1 MPRSSWYRAAVR
13 WRARRRDRRQR
24 EGSALVRFDRF
35 VHGAGLRRL
44 LVGGFASLACAI
56 VVADAVSRTQGPT
69 LGDLGFDDMTR
80 SPAARPESGD
90 QIRPYDPLR
99 LPTSAPEDRPVIPPS
114 PGAQADRLAI
124 SRTDP
129 VDERPAALAFG
140 TINAGDLQ
148 VIERFLDANPDVAV
162 ITLDSPGGLVQEA
175 LAIADWLRERGLA
188 TAVGADAVCLS
199 ACPIILA
206 AGHERLVDAEAWI
219 GLHQAALLDNPL
231 IPLDIDRA
239 TADVQ
244 RINAEVM
251 ARLTDWGIDAAIWRH
266 ALSTP
271 PAEMYVLTVAEL
283 TDSAYA
289 TEVL

>member
-1 MPRSSWYRAAVR
+1 M
-13 WRARRRDRRQR
+13 
-24 EGSALVRFDRF
+24 
-35 VHGAGLRRL
+35 HGPGLRRL
-44 LVGGFASLACAI
+44 LVIGFAGLASAI
-56 VVADAVSRTQGPT
+56 VVADAVSRSGGPT
-69 LGDLGFDDMTR
+69 LRDLGFDDMTR
-80 SPAARPESGD
+80 APTARPESGD
-90 QIRPYDPLR
+90 QLRPYDPLR
-99 LPTSAPEDRPVIPPS
+99 LPTAAPEDRPVIPPS
-114 PGAQADRLAI
+114 PGAQADRLSI

-129 VDERPAALAFG
+129 VAEHPAALVFG

-148 VIERFLDANPDVAV
+148 VIERFLDANPDIALL
-162 ITLDSPGGLVQEA
+162 TLDSPGGLVQEA
-175 LAIADWLRERGLA
+175 LAIADWLRGRELA

-206 AGHERLVDAEAWI
+206 AGHARLVDADAWV

-239 TADVQ
+239 TQDVQ
-244 RINAEVM
+244 RINAAVM

-271 PAEMYVLTVAEL
+271 PAEMYVLTVEEL